1 MKNVKSSFDYQVYTY
16 DELNDDQRLIVDLAR
31 KATYRSYAPYSHFK
45 VGASILLG
53 NGVTVDGSNQ
63 ENAAFPAGTCAER
76 SACFYAG
83 SQYPDTDFKAIAIAA
98 RDTSD
103 DFIANPISPCGVC
116 RQALLEY
123 ETRAGHPVE
132 VLLVGRDKIYIVKSI
147 HDLLPFA
154 FSEF

>member
-1 MKNVKSSFDYQVYTY
+1 MKSVKSSFDYEVCSY
-16 DELNDDQRLIVDLAR
+16 DELNEDRRKIVDLAR
-31 KATYRSYAPYSHFK
+31 NATYRSYAPYSNFK
-45 VGASILLG
+45 VGASIMLG
-53 NGVTVDGSNQ
+53 NGVTVNGSNQ

-98 RDTSD
+98 RDATD

-123 ETRAGHPVE
+123 ETRAGNPVE
-132 VLLVGRDKIYIVKSI
+132 VLLIGRDKIYIVKSVR
-147 HDLLPFA
+147 DLLPFA